1 MIWILEILLA
11 VAGRLVL
18 LFDLLLTALFSSTN
32 VIAVDA
38 AAAGG
43 CTSLTFLYSNST
55 VLRGPARSARVTR
68 RRRAIGGGRPG
79 RRRSIGRGR
88 KAVRIGG
95 AVVDRLLRL
104 AVGGEAGLAAELFL
118 PSRHGQHIL
127 QQLFRF
133 LTRRNL
139 MLFFFFLINKLTIGN

>member
-1 MIWILEILLA
+1 MIRILEILLA

-18 LFDLLLTALFSSTN
+18 LFDLLLTALFSST
-32 VIAVDA
+32 VIAVDAAA

-43 CTSLTFLYSNST
+43 CTSLTFLYKNST
-55 VLRGPARSARVTR
+55 VLGGPARSARVTR

-79 RRRSIGRGR
+79 RRRSIGGGG

-104 AVGGEAGLAAELFL
+104 AVGGEAGLAAELLL

-127 QQLFRF
+127 QQLFWF
-133 LTRRNL
+133 LTVQGDTKCYYSSCPL
-139 MLFFFFLINKLTIGN
+139 SIK

>member
-18 LFDLLLTALFSSTN
+18 LFDLLTALFTST

-38 AAAGG
+38 AAAAGR
-43 CTSLTFLYSNST
+43 CNSLTFLYSNST

-79 RRRSIGRGR
+79 RRRSIGGGR
-88 KAVRIGG
+88 KAVGIGG
-95 AVVDRLLRL
+95 GVVDRLLRL
-104 AVGGEAGLAAELFL
+104 AVGGEAGLAAELLL

-133 LTRRNL
+133 LTRRNY
-139 MLFFFFLINKLTIGN
+139 ML

>member
-1 MIWILEILLA
+1 LIRILKILFA

-18 LFDLLLTALFSSTN
+18 LFDLLTALFSSTVV

-38 AAAGG
+38 AAAAAGG
-43 CTSLTFLYSNST
+43 CNSLTFLYSNST

-79 RRRSIGRGR
+79 RRCSIGGGR
-88 KAVRIGG
+88 KAVGIGG

-104 AVGGEAGLAAELFL
+104 AVGGEAGLAAELLL

-127 QQLFRF
+127 QQLFWF
-133 LTRRNL
+133 LTRRN
-139 MLFFFFLINKLTIGN
+139 